1 MQAAVQEIKVFLF
14 AHMYRAPQV
23 MPARDQAT
31 RVVTRLFAKLI
42 AAPHLMP
49 ADWGAQAE
57 AAQSDMKRARVV
69 ADYIAGMTDRY
80 AVTQYRRFFDD
91 PVDLR

>member
-1 MQAAVQEIKVFLF
+1 
-14 AHMYRAPQV
+14 V
-23 MPARDQAT
+23 MPAREEAT
-31 RVVTRLFAKLI
+31 RVVSRLFAKLL
-42 AAPHLMP
+42 AEPQFMP
-49 ADWGAQAE
+49 ADWAALAE
-57 AAQSDMKRARVV
+57 AAQGEAKRARIV